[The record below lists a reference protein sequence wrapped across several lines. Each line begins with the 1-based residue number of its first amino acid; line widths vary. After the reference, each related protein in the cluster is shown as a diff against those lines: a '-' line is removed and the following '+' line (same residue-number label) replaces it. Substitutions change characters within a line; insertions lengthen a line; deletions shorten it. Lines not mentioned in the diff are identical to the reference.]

1 MSIAPPVWLVGMDVH
16 PFPTWGQT
24 YPEEGIQGAIFH
36 VLSHN
41 HCQAAWAGKGD
52 EGVVCGWPG
61 LRIRDRNIRPLRTQ
75 VSLQGPT
82 GVLSSEHSGVI

>member
-1 MSIAPPVWLVGMDVH
+1 MYSVTIIARRP
-16 PFPTWGQT
+16 GQ
-24 YPEEGIQGAIFH
+24 ERE
-36 VLSHN
+36 
-41 HCQAAWAGKGD
+41 D

-61 LRIRDRNIRPLRTQ
+61 LRIRDGNIRPLRTQ